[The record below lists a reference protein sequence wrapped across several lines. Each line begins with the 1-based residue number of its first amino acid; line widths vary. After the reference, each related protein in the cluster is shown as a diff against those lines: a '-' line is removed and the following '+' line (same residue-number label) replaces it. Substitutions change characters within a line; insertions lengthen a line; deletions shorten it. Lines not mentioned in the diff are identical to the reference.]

1 MKWRIGAKGG
11 AGERLWKT
19 GTHTD
24 FTQALS
30 NYDNVI
36 QHMVRMD
43 SSKPPKNTQ
52 AKYRWGEKP
61 TCFKALAANDHWW
74 HTEFGASMKQTGE
87 ATKEDLKRM
96 LQWKWSRGK
105 YRPGRTKF
113 TDQVQ
118 EESVIAAVRETLKVL
133 EPLSNNPAKADINA
147 IIAEGIAMGTQLSQ
161 IGPASATGI
170 LAARYPE
177 FCPMYADE
185 SMESIGMYRE
195 PYTAPRYIEYAEELR
210 NKAMELGDEWT
221 ANKVCD
227 ALFSAS
233 KADQLGMLV
242 EVKIKNEEEEE
253 EEEEIRPKKR
263 TKR

>member
-1 MKWRIGAKGG
+1 MKWRVGAHGA

-19 GTHTD
+19 GTSLD
-24 FTQALS
+24 FQTALS

-36 QHMVRMD
+36 HQMIKLD
-43 SSKPPKNTQ
+43 KSKPPKNSS
-52 AKYRWGEKP
+52 AKYSWGEKP
-61 TCFKALAANDHWW
+61 KCFKTLKSNDRWW
-74 HTEFGASMKQTGE
+74 HTEFGPSMKSTGE

-118 EESVIAAVRETLKVL
+118 EESVITVVRATLQVL
-133 EPLSNNPAKADINA
+133 EPLSNNPTPTEINS
-147 IIAEGIAMGTQLSQ
+147 IIAEGITTATNIPQ

-195 PYTAPRYIEYAEELR
+195 PYVASRYIEYAEQLR
-210 NKAMELGDEWT
+210 NKAKELGEDWT
-221 ANKVCD
+221 ANKICD
-227 ALFSAS
+227 ALFSQA

-242 EVKIKNEEEEE
+242 EKVKVKVKNEGEE
-253 EEEEIRPKKR
+253 RPTKKQR
-263 TKR
+263 R

>member
-74 HTEFGASMKQTGE
+74 HTEFGASMKHTGE

-113 TDQVQ
+113 TDQ
-118 EESVIAAVRETLKVL
+118 
-133 EPLSNNPAKADINA
+133 N
-147 IIAEGIAMGTQLSQ
+147 
-161 IGPASATGI
+161 
-170 LAARYPE
+170 
-177 FCPMYADE
+177 
-185 SMESIGMYRE
+185 
-195 PYTAPRYIEYAEELR
+195 
-210 NKAMELGDEWT
+210 
-221 ANKVCD
+221 
-227 ALFSAS
+227 
-233 KADQLGMLV
+233 
-242 EVKIKNEEEEE
+242 
-253 EEEEIRPKKR
+253 
-263 TKR
+263 